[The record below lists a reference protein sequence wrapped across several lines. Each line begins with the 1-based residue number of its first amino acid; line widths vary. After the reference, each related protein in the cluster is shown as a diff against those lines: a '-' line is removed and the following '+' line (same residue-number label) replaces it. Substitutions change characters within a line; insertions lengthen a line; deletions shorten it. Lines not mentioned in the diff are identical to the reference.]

1 MCTEYL
7 PTYGNKLWNT
17 PNINQLAEKGTVFSN
32 HYTAAPS
39 TVMSFYSMVT
49 EKFAHESG
57 FDVYEKSYKKYDG
70 DTIFKKLKR
79 LGYECH
85 IIWAQNMMPLKEYL
99 DYFNDDVELHAI
111 DIFRQGVGAHYI
123 HNGFLTRDMQK
134 EEEAFSVIETNIRSL
149 FTGKDNVFLWI
160 HFPHVIKG
168 EVSYGSDIELFD
180 KYIGMIRKYVDDDCI
195 AITADHGN
203 MNGHRGKL
211 GYGFDVYEPNI
222 RVPLITPC
230 IDGQK
235 KITTRTSSLD
245 LFKILFEHR
254 VEERKYIYTDS
265 AYRAQ
270 PNRKLSIIYKNY
282 KYIYNKKTKTEELYD
297 LNFDP
302 YENFSLISDY
312 MYDSDRR
319 IKVPSRELYYYNDW
333 DSLAEIRDSLRKEKD
348 RIWENGSIKVRI
360 ICRIKDILRPLYEQ
374 LTKTRA

>member
-111 DIFRQGVGAHYI
+111 NIFRQGVGAHYI

-222 RVPLITPC
+222 RVP
-230 IDGQK
+230 
-235 KITTRTSSLD
+235 
-245 LFKILFEHR
+245 
-254 VEERKYIYTDS
+254 
-265 AYRAQ
+265 
-270 PNRKLSIIYKNY
+270 
-282 KYIYNKKTKTEELYD
+282 
-297 LNFDP
+297 
-302 YENFSLISDY
+302 
-312 MYDSDRR
+312 
-319 IKVPSRELYYYNDW
+319 
-333 DSLAEIRDSLRKEKD
+333 
-348 RIWENGSIKVRI
+348 
-360 ICRIKDILRPLYEQ
+360 
-374 LTKTRA
+374 